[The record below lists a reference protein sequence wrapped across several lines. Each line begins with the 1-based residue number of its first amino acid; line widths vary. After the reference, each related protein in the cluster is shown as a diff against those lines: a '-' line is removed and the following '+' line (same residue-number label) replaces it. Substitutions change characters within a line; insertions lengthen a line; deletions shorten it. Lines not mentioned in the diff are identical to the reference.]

1 VTWKAD
7 KAFGFIRPDEG
18 GKDVF
23 VHLRDFGQIPRAPR
37 AGDVVNFQKMS
48 DGSGR
53 LRAAD
58 VSIQGLERHTTKA
71 RRATHLAPKGR
82 HLIVALIFFAALT
95 LLVGNGR
102 LPLLAPAAFFVI
114 SLATFLL
121 YAFDKSAAMNQRW
134 RTKESSLLVAG
145 LLGGWPGAL
154 VAQGMFRHKS
164 SKSSFQAAFWF
175 TVIVN
180 CAAIAWWCLRQGS

>member
-1 VTWKAD
+1 V
-7 KAFGFIRPDEG
+7 GS
-18 GKDVF
+18 
-23 VHLRDFGQIPRAPR
+23 IPITRS
-37 AGDVVNFQKMS
+37 N
-48 DGSGR
+48 
-53 LRAAD
+53 
-58 VSIQGLERHTTKA
+58 
-71 RRATHLAPKGR
+71 
-82 HLIVALIFFAALT
+82 